1 MASGIKLT
9 SVKEGTPI
17 VLAISSEGKAL
28 EMGGSIIKIL
38 QDNVALIS
46 IDFAGT
52 QKLNFNNVKVDM
64 ECITE
69 ENIPAKWSNVK
80 ILFYQNQYVLRA
92 DMDGKKKNRRECFR
106 VGVSHRALMK
116 MPGKGQRDVMIK
128 DISLSGFAITDKDK
142 SLNLA
147 VGDQLAVHFEDLG
160 HVLDLIGTVV
170 RVQEEEDFI
179 IYGLQICNIC
189 KDLSSYICVKQR
201 SNKSK

>member
-28 EMGGSIIKIL
+28 EMGGSILKVL
-38 QDNVALIS
+38 QENVALIS
-46 IDFAGT
+46 VNFAGN

-69 ENIPAKWSNVK
+69 DNIPAKWANVK
-80 ILFYQNQYVLRA
+80 IMFYQNQYVLRA
-92 DMDGKKKNRRECFR
+92 DTDGKKKNRRECFR

-116 MPGKGQRDVMIK
+116 MPGKGQKDVMIK

-142 SLNLA
+142 SLNL
-147 VGDQLAVHFEDLG
+147 VIGDQLAVHFEDLG
-160 HVLDLIGTVV
+160 HVLDLIGVVV
-170 RVQEEEDFI
+170 RTQEEEDYT

-201 SNKSK
+201 SNKT